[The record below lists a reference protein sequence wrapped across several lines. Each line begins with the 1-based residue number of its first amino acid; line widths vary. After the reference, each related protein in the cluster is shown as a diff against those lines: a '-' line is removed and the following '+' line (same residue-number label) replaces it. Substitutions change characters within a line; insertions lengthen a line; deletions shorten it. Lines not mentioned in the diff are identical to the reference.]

1 MSVGPAA
8 SHGKMKRRIA
18 ELVGADPSRYSEDLG
33 NERHKRLKLKEI
45 DWICHMLGVGFVD
58 GSKQEKRDMIMIKLG
73 RDHRTGVREWDSSD
87 LRAVIERL
95 EAQP

>member
-1 MSVGPAA
+1 MSLSPAA
-8 SHGKMKRRIA
+8 SHGEMKRRIA
-18 ELVGADPSRYSEDLG
+18 ELLGTDPSRYSEDLG
-33 NERHKRLKLKEI
+33 NERHKELQLKEI
-45 DWICHMLGVGFVD
+45 DWICQELGVGFVD

-73 RDHRTGVREWDSSD
+73 RDHRTGVRGWDSSD